1 MMKKTMTVL
10 LAGIVCAGTVMAS
23 EQVRFGN
30 FGTVASVNG
39 VAISSDKFERN
50 FEEFMRDNNIN
61 IGSIRYPQRLKEYKK
76 ELLDM
81 LINAELVW
89 QEANKK
95 NIKASDTE
103 VQQVMTDVRSQ
114 FKTQDDFVKTLH
126 GEGYTLESYNEH
138 IFRMVVSRKYLD
150 QLGMVA
156 DEINDEA
163 IHDFYV
169 NNPDKFHM
177 PDMVHAR
184 HILLKTSS
192 AMSDAE
198 KQTVRVKLDDIQ
210 QRLKAGEDFAELAK
224 QFSEDSSAS
233 RGGDLGYFPK
243 GVMVGPF
250 EDAVFTLKTG
260 EVSDIVETQ
269 FGFHIVEV
277 LEQRPAG
284 AVPELRAKD
293 QIRAYLQQ
301 QKKRNV
307 VNEEIQRLRAQSK
320 IEIYLSL

>member
-1 MMKKTMTVL
+1 MKKTMTGL
-10 LAGIVCAGTVMAS
+10 LAGVVCASTVMAS
-23 EQVRFGN
+23 EQVNFSN

-39 VAISSDKFERN
+39 AAISSDKFERN

-61 IGSIRYPQRLKEYKK
+61 IGSIRYPKRLKEYKK

-89 QEANKK
+89 QEANKME
-95 NIKASDTE
+95 IKASDAE

-114 FKTQDDFVKTLH
+114 FKTQDDFVKTLQ

-150 QLGMVA
+150 QLGMA
-156 DEINDEA
+156 ANEINDEA

-177 PDMVHAR
+177 PDMAHAR

-192 AMSDAE
+192 AMSGTE
-198 KQTVRVKLDDIQ
+198 KQAVRVKLEDIQ
-210 QRLKAGEDFAELAK
+210 QRLKKGEEFAELAK

-250 EDAVFTLKTG
+250 EDTVFALKAG
-260 EVSDIVETQ
+260 EMSDIVETQ

-284 AVPELRAKD
+284 AVPELQAKD
-293 QIRAYLQQ
+293 QIRAYLLQQ
-301 QKKRNV
+301 SKRNV